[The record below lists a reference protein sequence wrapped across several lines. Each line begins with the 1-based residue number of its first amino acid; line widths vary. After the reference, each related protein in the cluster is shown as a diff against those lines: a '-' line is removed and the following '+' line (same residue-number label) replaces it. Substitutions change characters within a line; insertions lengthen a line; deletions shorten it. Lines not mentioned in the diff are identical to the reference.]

1 MIAST
6 YFEFSSWYHNHNVVG
21 DDRQCC
27 PYCLLSAS
35 GMLIFVQKTYTSTR
49 ALTFV
54 IRNHWQTK
62 YVWCFKKGRAFNETA
77 TLKSTAMPVC
87 KTQLHNLEYYQGRWT
102 LSTWHQ
108 HFFQIHEIRF
118 LFRKRQAAEWFAE
131 DKLDKCLDTK
141 PIKRIK
147 NRNFTHFTCI
157 YLYCPMAAGDE
168 KRWKTEAGWEKT
180 ETDGVPVTAWERDA
194 SGERSASISTACA
207 RKDRNIL
214 FLAHGHS
221 SIMILQVADNRKTE
235 RVASRAGRNNIWRF
249 ARIELEFPR
258 ACPMAM
264 PTSLL

>member
-62 YVWCFKKGRAFNETA
+62 YVWCFKKGRAFNETT

-147 NRNFTHFTCI
+147 NRNFTRFTCI
-157 YLYCPMAAGDE
+157 YLYCPMAAGWKEMEDRSRLRE
-168 KRWKTEAGWEKT
+168 NRNRW
-180 ETDGVPVTAWERDA
+180 
-194 SGERSASISTACA
+194 SASDSLRTRCQWRAK
-207 RKDRNIL
+207 RFNQ
-214 FLAHGHS
+214 HS
-221 SIMILQVADNRKTE
+221 M
-235 RVASRAGRNNIWRF
+235 
-249 ARIELEFPR
+249 
-258 ACPMAM
+258 CPEGQEH
-264 PTSLL
+264 TLLGAWS